1 VRALE
6 SFVASGGE
14 VLLATRNGL
23 IVGFLAARRAA
34 DEIEILNL
42 AVLPEFRRK
51 RFGRQLVEAALR
63 EAGEAGAQMAHL
75 EVRCSNQA
83 AIAFYEGCGF
93 RPTGRR
99 QAYYSNPLEDALL
112 MERALAAP

>member
-1 VRALE
+1 ME
-6 SFVASGGE
+6 SFVSSGGE

-23 IVGFLAARRAA
+23 VVGFLAARRAA

-63 EAGEAGAQMAHL
+63 KAAEAGARVAHL

-99 QAYYSNPLEDALL
+99 RGYYSNPLENALL
-112 MERALAAP
+112 MELALTSP